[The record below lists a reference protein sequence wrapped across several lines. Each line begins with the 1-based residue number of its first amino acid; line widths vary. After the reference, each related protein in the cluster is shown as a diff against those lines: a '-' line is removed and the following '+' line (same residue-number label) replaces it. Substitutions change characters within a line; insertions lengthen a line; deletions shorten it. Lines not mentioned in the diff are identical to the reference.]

1 MVLEEQDVRAN
12 GGRQLSHQ
20 ASAPF
25 IMFPFSD
32 RSAMTMQSRGEQ
44 RASKGRDRSPGECLA
59 LEIARVFSR
68 PASSGKAPVGEL
80 LESGREVERLRG
92 EMNKRRVRTRKKER
106 SGTKEHRRVGQ
117 GAVSEAADKVGP

>member
-1 MVLEEQDVRAN
+1 MRAN
-12 GGRQLSHQ
+12 GGRELSHQ

-25 IMFPFSD
+25 IIFPFSD
-32 RSAMTMQSRGEQ
+32 RSAMTMQSRGE
-44 RASKGRDRSPGECLA
+44 RERRGRDRSPGECLA

-68 PASSGKAPVGEL
+68 PASGKAPVGEL

-92 EMNKRRVRTRKKER
+92 EMNKRRVRTRRER
-106 SGTKEHRRVGQ
+106 SGTKEHRRGGQ

>member
-1 MVLEEQDVRAN
+1 
-12 GGRQLSHQ
+12 
-20 ASAPF
+20 
-25 IMFPFSD
+25 
-32 RSAMTMQSRGEQ
+32 MTMQSRGEQ

-92 EMNKRRVRTRKKER
+92 EMNKRRVRTRKER
-106 SGTKEHRRVGQ
+106 SGTKERRRGGQ
-117 GAVSEAADKVGP
+117 GAVNEATNNGP

>member
-1 MVLEEQDVRAN
+1 
-12 GGRQLSHQ
+12 
-20 ASAPF
+20 
-25 IMFPFSD
+25 
-32 RSAMTMQSRGEQ
+32 MTMQSRGEQ

-68 PASSGKAPVGEL
+68 PASGKAPVAMGEL

-92 EMNKRRVRTRKKER
+92 EMNKRRVRTRKER
-106 SGTKEHRRVGQ
+106 SGTKERRRVGQ

>member
-1 MVLEEQDVRAN
+1 
-12 GGRQLSHQ
+12 
-20 ASAPF
+20 
-25 IMFPFSD
+25 
-32 RSAMTMQSRGEQ
+32 MTMQSKGEQ
-44 RASKGRDRSPGECLA
+44 GERRGRDRSPGECLA

-92 EMNKRRVRTRKKER
+92 EMNKRRVRTRKER
-106 SGTKEHRRVGQ
+106 SGTKERRRVGQ

>member
-68 PASSGKAPVGEL
+68 PASGKAPVGEL

-92 EMNKRRVRTRKKER
+92 EMNKRRVRTRKER
-106 SGTKEHRRVGQ
+106 SGTKERRRVGQ

>member
-12 GGRQLSHQ
+12 GGRELSHQ

-68 PASSGKAPVGEL
+68 PASSGKAPVAVGEL
-80 LESGREVERLRG
+80 LESGLEVERLRG
-92 EMNKRRVRTRKKER
+92 EMNKRRVRTRKER
-106 SGTKEHRRVGQ
+106 SGTKERRRVGQ
-117 GAVSEAADKVGP
+117 GAAENGGP

>member
-1 MVLEEQDVRAN
+1 
-12 GGRQLSHQ
+12 
-20 ASAPF
+20 
-25 IMFPFSD
+25 
-32 RSAMTMQSRGEQ
+32 MTMQSRGEQ

-92 EMNKRRVRTRKKER
+92 EMNKRRVRTRKER
-106 SGTKEHRRVGQ
+106 SGTKERRRGGQ